1 LWPPVLLVKS
11 VCIEMPHRQR
21 NKVRGFLHVA
31 WDSYTLL
38 GLRNCVLLPN
48 GRKIQMT
55 ATMGF
60 VRDMDVYEDLQD
72 KVRGLAKKAGVPA
85 IAYDYLAW
93 NASH

>member
-1 LWPPVLLVKS
+1 
-11 VCIEMPHRQR
+11 M
-21 NKVRGFLHVA
+21 LHG
-31 WDSYTLL
+31 SYTLL
-38 GLRNCVLLPN
+38 GLRDCVLLPN
-48 GRKIQMT
+48 GRKIPMT

-60 VRDMDVYEDLQD
+60 VRDMDVYDMDVYEDLQD